1 MYTAA
6 AEGKI
11 MYFPIEGLMND
22 EVITDATVYVTGYSG
37 GGGHADLPAL
47 MPGICVIRRR
57 RSTGEISSLQSGGF
71 VLDTSGGAA
80 GPVAPWRS
88 HARSACVF
96 ARDLAILAPHPAILA
111 SHRPPCY
118 VWLHPGAPRL
128 GNVAPLM
135 QAMVECPNPKP

>member
-1 MYTAA
+1 MSRWQH
-6 AEGKI
+6 
-11 MYFPIEGLMND
+11 
-22 EVITDATVYVTGYSG
+22 ATQALSHRQAVLVTG
-37 GGGHADLPAL
+37 
-47 MPGICVIRRR
+47 
-57 RSTGEISSLQSGGF
+57 GEDSMGNAVFDPQL
-71 VLDTSGGAA
+71 LDTSGGAA